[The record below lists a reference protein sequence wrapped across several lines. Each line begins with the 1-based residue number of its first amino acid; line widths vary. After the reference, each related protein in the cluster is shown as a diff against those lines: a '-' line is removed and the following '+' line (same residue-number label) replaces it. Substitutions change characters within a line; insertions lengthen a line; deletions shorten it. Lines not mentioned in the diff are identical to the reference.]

1 METTIEQIEDK
12 LYEVLNALDDFMD
25 IYKNNLNGKAYELFY
40 ITFDSVNDVLNCL
53 NSMKCKLQPQTE
65 IDILHL
71 YSSLS

>member
-1 METTIEQIEDK
+1 MKKTIEQIEDK

-53 NSMKCKLQPQTE
+53 NSMKCEL
-65 IDILHL
+65 
-71 YSSLS
+71 

>member
-25 IYKNNLNGKAYELFY
+25 TYKNNLNGKAYELFY

-53 NSMKCKLQPQTE
+53 NSMKCELEP
-65 IDILHL
+65 
-71 YSSLS
+71 